1 MACHEESRVCG
12 TTNGGAPT
20 KKSERNS
27 SLRRGYSRQVRAA
40 PEKFGGQ
47 APPSIPTIAPVPK
60 RFQGVLGQQ
69 AITGFFSLKSL

>member
-1 MACHEESRVCG
+1 VGGAPLQNRAIFAL
-12 TTNGGAPT
+12 GGAPT

-47 APPSIPTIAPVPK
+47 APPSIPTTAPVPTK
-60 RFQGVLGQQ
+60 QPENPMKLIGSNFV
-69 AITGFFSLKSL
+69 